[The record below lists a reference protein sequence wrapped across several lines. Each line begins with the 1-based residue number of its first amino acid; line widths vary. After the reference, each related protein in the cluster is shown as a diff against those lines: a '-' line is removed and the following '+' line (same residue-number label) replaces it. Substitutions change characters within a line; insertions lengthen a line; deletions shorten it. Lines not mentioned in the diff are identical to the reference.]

1 MKKNQPGFNSLSY
14 FQAHEKEVHWTQTLS
29 HFKTSEKKTQ
39 PGLNSLSFF
48 RAHEK
53 EVHSDP
59 NSLSHFKDREKE
71 VRPDPNSLSH
81 FKDREKKTRWGLK
94 KRSARTSFLIFVYE
108 RHQSHY
114 ASAFDSCC
122 YFTLV
127 FS

>member
-59 NSLSHFKDREKE
+59 NSLSHFKAHEKRSTGPNSHSHFKDREKE
-71 VRPDPNSLSH
+71 VRPDLFFNLRLRKASKPL
-81 FKDREKKTRWGLK
+81 RER
-94 KRSARTSFLIFVYE
+94 V
-108 RHQSHY
+108 
-114 ASAFDSCC
+114 
-122 YFTLV
+122 
-127 FS
+127 

>member
-1 MKKNQPGFNSLSY
+1 MKKRSTGPKL
-14 FQAHEKEVHWTQTLS
+14 ALILRLV
-29 HFKTSEKKTQ
+29 KKNQ

-59 NSLSHFKDREKE
+59 NSLSHFKAHEKRSTGPNSHSHFKDREKE